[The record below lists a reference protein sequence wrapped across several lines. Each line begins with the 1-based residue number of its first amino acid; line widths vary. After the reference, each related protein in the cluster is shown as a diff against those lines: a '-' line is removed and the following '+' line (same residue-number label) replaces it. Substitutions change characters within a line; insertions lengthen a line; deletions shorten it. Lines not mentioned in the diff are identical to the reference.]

1 MTTLSISL
9 DERLKKEIER
19 FSKEDGVS
27 RSVVVRRL
35 LQQAAWERTWK
46 DMSAQVRKKLDKLN
60 LNTIDEIEDYL
71 G

>member
-1 MTTLSISL
+1 MATISISL
-9 DERLKKEIER
+9 DDKLKKDIEK

-35 LQQAAWERTWK
+35 LEQASWERTWK
-46 DMSAQVRKKLDKLN
+46 EMSAKLRAKLDKLD
-60 LNTIDEIEDYL
+60 LHDADAIEKYL

>member
-1 MTTLSISL
+1 MTTISISL
-9 DERLKKEIER
+9 DDKLKKEIEK

-35 LQQAAWERTWK
+35 LEQASWERTWK
-46 DMSAQVRKKLDKLN
+46 EMSASIRTKLDELD
-60 LNTIDEIEDYL
+60 LSDADAIEKYL